1 MHCKLQFRLMGE
13 EFHAVLKLITGEEI
27 FALVSVDENDGDS
40 IIMLSNPVDMKMMQS
55 HAGQYVKV
63 KPWLELP
70 DQDLFLIKY
79 DKIVTMSEVNDK
91 QMIKFYNRYLEEDDI
106 DIEVDGKVSLNDKMG
121 FLTTVDDARKS
132 LENIFKNNI
141 DKPNNPWT
149 PTELLYIVFD
159 DLSSPIN
166 YVILSVY

>member
-1 MHCKLQFRLMGE
+1 MGE
-13 EFHAVLKLITGEEI
+13 EFHAALKLITGEEI
-27 FALVSVDENDGDS
+27 FALVSVDENGGDS
-40 IIMLSNPVDMKMMQS
+40 IIMLSNPVVMKMMQS
-55 HAGQYVKV
+55 PAGQYVKV

-79 DKIVTMSEVNDK
+79 DKIITMSEVTDK
-91 QMIKFYNRYLEEDDI
+91 QMIKFYTRYLNEDDI

-121 FLTTVDDARKS
+121 LLTTVDDARKS
-132 LENIFKNNI
+132 LESIFKNNI

>member
-1 MHCKLQFRLMGE
+1 MGD

-27 FALVSVDENDGDS
+27 FSLVSVDENDGDS
-40 IIMLSNPVDMKMMQS
+40 IIMLSNPVIMKMLS
-55 HAGQYVKV
+55 SPTGKYVKV

-79 DKIVTMSEVNDK
+79 DKIITMSEVTDE
-91 QMIKFYNRYLEEDDI
+91 QMIKFYTRYLNEDDI
-106 DIEVDGKVSLNDKMG
+106 DIEIDGQVSLNDKMG
-121 FLTTVDDARKS
+121 LLTTVEDARES

-149 PTELLYIVFD
+149 LTELLYIKFSE
-159 DLSSPIN
+159 LSSLIN
-166 YVILSVY
+166 YVIISLY